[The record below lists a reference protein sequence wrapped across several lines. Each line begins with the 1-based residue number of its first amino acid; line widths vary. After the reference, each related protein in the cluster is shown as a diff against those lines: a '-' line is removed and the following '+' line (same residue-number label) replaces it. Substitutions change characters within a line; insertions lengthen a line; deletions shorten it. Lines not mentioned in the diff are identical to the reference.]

1 MEYIVENNNI
11 LVNDYLDFDIEHIL
25 ECGQCFRFYKKSD
38 KDYLLIAYD
47 KILRVTQGDNKIIF
61 HNTNTNDFDT
71 IWTNY
76 FDLGRD
82 YGDIKKV
89 LSDIDEHLH
98 KAVSEKGG
106 IRILQQDTWET
117 LISFIISQN
126 KNITHIK
133 ILIEELSKKYGT
145 YIGEEDNVKYY
156 SFPTIEQLSA
166 ASEQDLRDLK
176 VGFRAPY
183 IVDACRKVFN
193 NEVDLVGLASMKIE
207 EAKNELM
214 KIKGVGPK
222 VADCVLLF
230 GAKRYE
236 VFPTDVWVKRIME
249 HYYFNKDT
257 KIKAIH
263 EFAVEQYGT
272 LAGFAQQFLFYY
284 ARDFKIG
291 KK

>member
-1 MEYIVENNNI
+1 MEYKVDGNNI
-11 LVNDYLDFDIEHIL
+11 IINRLCDFDIEHIL
-25 ECGQCFRFYKKSD
+25 ECGQCFRFYKKTD
-38 KDYLLIAYD
+38 KDYVVVAYD
-47 KILRVTQGDNKIIF
+47 KILRITQDEDEIVF
-61 HNTNTNDFDT
+61 HNTIREDFDS
-71 IWTNY
+71 IWTKY
-76 FDLGRD
+76 FDLERD
-82 YGDIKKV
+82 YTSIKRV
-89 LSDIDEHLH
+89 LSDKDEHLH
-98 KAVSEKGG
+98 RAVSEKGG

-126 KNITHIK
+126 KSISHIK
-133 ILIEELSKKYGT
+133 KLIEDISKRYGT
-145 YIGEEDNVKYY
+145 YIGEEDGIEFY
-156 SFPTIEQLSA
+156 SFPTIEQLSEA
-166 ASEQDLRDLK
+166 TEQDLRDLK

-183 IVDACRKVFN
+183 IADACRKVVN
-193 NEVDLVGLASMKIE
+193 NEIALDKLAHMDIMD
-207 EAKNELM
+207 AKNELM

-249 HYYFNKDT
+249 HYYFGSDT
-257 KIKAIH
+257 KIKVIH
-263 EFAVEQYGT
+263 EFAVEHYGT